1 MAGHARYTA
10 LLDACVLHSIAI
22 CDALMS
28 VAATGVY
35 AAKWTRRID
44 AEWTRSLEIQRKRP
58 TGTFDFRRDQMRA
71 ACPDWEVVPEA
82 WEPLESC
89 ITLPDPKDR
98 HVLAAAIAGHADCIV
113 TTNLKDFPAE
123 ILGPLAIE
131 ALHPDAFLVAQ
142 LDLDTLRVL
151 PAFKAMRARLKEP
164 AYTPVAFAD
173 AMERNGLIETAQFL
187 RQALELI

>member
-1 MAGHARYTA
+1 
-10 LLDACVLHSIAI
+10 
-22 CDALMS
+22 MS

-44 AEWTRSLEIQRKRP
+44 EEWTRSLEMRRKSP
-58 TGTFDFRRDQMRA
+58 PGTFDFRRDQMRA
-71 ACPDWEVVPEA
+71 ACADWEILPEA
-82 WEPLESC
+82 WQPLESC
-89 ITLPDPKDR
+89 ITLPDPMDR

-113 TTNLKDFPAE
+113 TTNLKDFPTE
-123 ILGPLAIE
+123 ILRPLAIE

-151 PAFKAMRARLKEP
+151 PAFKGMRSRLKDP

-173 AMERNGLIETAQFL
+173 ALERNGLIETAQFL